1 MTSRGRRRLGLLLA
15 AAALSVTG
23 CATTTDVEEAAAT
36 RTTAPATWFLDSG
49 GVIPPSASAPTTIA
63 GFTPAIPRPG
73 TFEVPR
79 PAPYGTPPAL
89 EPSPAPCGGYST
101 PKQINPG
108 AVPGTGSATVSWMA
122 DNRAEVTGY
131 RVQAVTQNLVT
142 GAQPAPI
149 TQTVAQPGGCVTVT
163 VTVTGLTSGDD
174 YVFWLEE
181 AVVDSTT
188 SVTRLVQVGSS
199 SPVTIG

>member
-1 MTSRGRRRLGLLLA
+1 MTSGGRRRLGLLLA

-23 CATTTDVEEAAAT
+23 CAATTDVEEAAAT
-36 RTTAPATWFLDSG
+36 RTAPAATWFLDSG
-49 GVIPPSASAPTTIA
+49 GVVPPTVSAPTTIA
-63 GFTPAIPRPG
+63 GFSPAIPRPG

-79 PAPYGTPPAL
+79 PAPYGVVPNL
-89 EPSPAPCGGYST
+89 VPSPAPCGGYST

-108 AVPGTGSATVSWMA
+108 AVPGTGSATVSWMS

-131 RVQAVTQNLVT
+131 RVQAVAQTIVSGTQPEPVKKT
-142 GAQPAPI
+142 AAQPS
-149 TQTVAQPGGCVTVT
+149 GCVEVSTT
-163 VTVTGLTSGDD
+163 ITGLTSGET

-188 SVTRLVQVGSS
+188 SVTRLVQVGTSA
-199 SPVTIG
+199 PVTIG